1 MANEQRLDTYAV
13 DPQAFKAVY
22 GLEKY
27 VQESGL
33 DPNLYEL
40 VKIRASQLN
49 GCAYCLDMHT
59 RDARK
64 KGEQQRRL
72 DILSAWREAPSM
84 FTAAEQAAL
93 ALTEAVPLIGQEG
106 VPDAV
111 WDRAAA
117 QFGEAALVH
126 LLMAIAV
133 INVWNRLAV
142 SPIRPCPRNRAS
154 STWW

>member
-1 MANEQRLDTYAV
+1 MASNDQRLDTYAV
-13 DPQAFKAVY
+13 DPKATKAIY

-84 FTAAEQAAL
+84 FSEAEQAAL
-93 ALTEAVPLIGQEG
+93 ALTESVTLIGREG
-106 VPDAV
+106 VPDEV
-111 WDRAAA
+111 WDRAAQ
-117 QFGEAALVH
+117 QFGEADLVH

-142 SPIRPCPRNRAS
+142 ATHQALPDESGQ
-154 STWW
+154 